1 MKKNFSEENAEQ
13 KELTPAA
20 EEAAEA
26 KQAETEAASADTAQ
40 DAVEQAEE
48 KKEKVHKDH
57 RKLRYGTIATAMS
70 VVVIAAVVLFNVVV
84 GVLDDRFPLT
94 LDLTKDS
101 LFTLSEQ
108 SQEIAKN
115 VKTDVEII
123 VFASEEEFSA
133 ATGSEQLDTV
143 LRQFTQ
149 GVRSY
154 ESLSGGRVKTSFVD
168 LSSNPLLFNDYKA
181 YNITYGSILFRSVP
195 EAGSGEKEKYRV
207 SSIYDLISAN
217 QSGGYGGY
225 GGTTTYTSN
234 VEQILAKNIN
244 AVSNPNNLKALML
257 TGHGESESTVSV
269 LTSLLQENGYE
280 LETVNPSTAEEFSED
295 AVTMFIPAPTID
307 YTEAELEKIR
317 VWMDNEQDGVKR
329 LGRNLMLLVGQTAKC
344 PELYDFVNT
353 YYGIEITDNVVVET
367 TMQRIYQTMYGYNQ
381 LQTVADIAS
390 TDFTSGLTSK
400 LAAAPITRQL
410 ILHETDNSE
419 DAALTNHLLMS
430 FPESAR
436 LLNLTDLEAE
446 EEESG
451 DEELEPVKAD
461 SYPIAGMAY
470 ANQYAYDNT
479 GDYPEKVE
487 TNVLVC
493 GSEGMLGL
501 LSSSTYANESL
512 LLQSINGISGNEDAV
527 TVSTL
532 SLAQD
537 TLEFTPLTFLILFA
551 IFVIAVP
558 VILLVICLVVF
569 LKRRHL

>member
-1 MKKNFSEENAEQ
+1 MAYTINHYITDWVEESRALMQPDKVLWIDGTETQ
-13 KELTPAA
+13 LEELRR
-20 EEAAEA
+20 EAYITGELI
-26 KQAETEAASADTAQ
+26 KLNQEKLPGCVYHRSALNDVAR
-40 DAVEQAEE
+40 VEGRTFICC
-48 KKEKVHKDH
+48 KKE
-57 RKLRYGTIATAMS
+57 
-70 VVVIAAVVLFNVVV
+70 
-84 GVLDDRFPLT
+84 
-94 LDLTKDS
+94 
-101 LFTLSEQ
+101 
-108 SQEIAKN
+108 
-115 VKTDVEII
+115 
-123 VFASEEEFSA
+123 
-133 ATGSEQLDTV
+133 
-143 LRQFTQ
+143 
-149 GVRSY
+149 
-154 ESLSGGRVKTSFVD
+154 
-168 LSSNPLLFNDYKA
+168 
-181 YNITYGSILFRSVP
+181 
-195 EAGSGEKEKYRV
+195 
-207 SSIYDLISAN
+207 
-217 QSGGYGGY
+217 
-225 GGTTTYTSN
+225 
-234 VEQILAKNIN
+234 
-244 AVSNPNNLKALML
+244 
-257 TGHGESESTVSV
+257 
-269 LTSLLQENGYE
+269 
-280 LETVNPSTAEEFSED
+280 ED
-295 AVTMFIPAPTID
+295 AGPTNNWMAPDEMKAKLHDIYAGCMRGRTMYVIPYSMGAIGSPF
-307 YTEAELEKIR
+307 
-317 VWMDNEQDGVKR
+317 
-329 LGRNLMLLVGQTAKC
+329 AK
-344 PELYDFVNT
+344 
-353 YYGIEITDNVVVET
+353 YGIEITDNVVVET

-537 TLEFTPLTFLILFA
+537 TLEFTPLTFLILF
-551 IFVIAVP
+551 IVFVIAVP